1 MKRRLFL
8 ASSALLF
15 AGCVHN
21 REGEAEVEGGVVRLS
36 KVVVG
41 EDRKQDPPVTDSDS
55 EALDDARLLHEAFEE
70 ADGTVDE
77 VLEQERRERGENFE
91 GVVEI
96 VEKETDSAERYLE
109 TEEAVEEMPV
119 YEEVFPEDEERGE
132 GFPGRY
138 VRHEGRVYLVSTSPR
153 PTELL
158 EDEPT

>member
-1 MKRRLFL
+1 M
-8 ASSALLF
+8 
-15 AGCVHN
+15 
-21 REGEAEVEGGVVRLS
+21 
-36 KVVVG
+36 VVG
-41 EDRKQDPPVTDSDS
+41 EERKQDPPVTDSDS

-77 VLEQERRERGENFE
+77 VLEQERRERGEDFE

-96 VEKETDSAERYLE
+96 VEKETDSAGRYLE

-119 YEEVFPEDEERGE
+119 YEDVFPEDEERVKASRVDMSGM
-132 GFPGRY
+132 R
-138 VRHEGRVYLVSTSPR
+138 GRVYLVSTSPR